1 MTVLFE
7 INCVV
12 LFAFSQ
18 FEIKQKETAA
28 EKSTD
33 IGVGQFLNERVRKTL
48 TKFKC
53 MNTTTS
59 NNILASEWLEG
70 SKFSLEL
77 GEIISSYFEEGKVV
91 SK

>member
-1 MTVLFE
+1 
-7 INCVV
+7 
-12 LFAFSQ
+12 
-18 FEIKQKETAA
+18 
-28 EKSTD
+28 
-33 IGVGQFLNERVRKTL
+33 
-48 TKFKC
+48 

-91 SK
+91 SKYTRTLENLKFLKILEQLDIPKSEF